1 MTFTEKFCTHLK
13 WTIYEWIGSIS
24 QRELL
29 SNRELARQI
38 ETLCKRLNKIEA

>member
-1 MTFTEKFCTHLK
+1 MAFTEKFYTNLK
-13 WTIYEWIGSIS
+13 WTIYEWIGSLS

-29 SNRELARQI
+29 SNRELAQQI